1 MDFDWEK
8 IFNGAIQTLV
18 TSIIIGAGIIIWN
31 GATSVDKKVTSATS
45 TLEQTIT
52 YTKKAVELLQSEL
65 IQIKN
70 QNSNLVEA
78 VNDLRLNLTNTVANS
93 SNIPQGLPNFPTLPP
108 SPVVNHSPAD
118 TNHIFYD
125 FSGIFSHSKR
135 HSVNV
140 SQMPPVDKDY
150 IQKQLPP
157 VPTTKD

>member
-78 VNDLRLNLTNTVANS
+78 VNDLRLNLTNTTA
-93 SNIPQGLPNFPTLPP
+93 NIPQGLPNFPTLPP
-108 SPVVNHSPAD
+108 VANTQKD
-118 TNHIFYD
+118 TNNTNQIFYD
-125 FSGIFSHSKR
+125 FSGVFSHPRR

-140 SQMPPVDKDY
+140 SQIPPVDKDY

-157 VPTTKD
+157 VPQTNKD